1 MKIGEMMFY
10 KFIRPIARFIVWVLN
25 GRPHLTNPENLIDGP
40 YILVAPHRT
49 WWEPIIFALAASPR
63 EFSFMAK
70 KELFHNPIL
79 GWILRH
85 AHAFPVDRFNPGPS
99 AVKIPVRIL
108 KEGKL
113 SLIIFPSGTRYSSEL
128 KGGAALIAKM
138 AKVPLLP
145 AVYQGPTTF
154 KDFCKRRRV
163 TVGFGDPILIDR
175 KQKLDEAGLALINE
189 QMEAAWQKL
198 DRQIDPSFVYQPD
211 PKKLD
216 QEKAANKLK

>member
-1 MKIGEMMFY
+1 MFY
-10 KFIRPIARFIVWVLN
+10 KFIRPVARFIVWILN
-25 GRPHLTNPENLIDGP
+25 GRAKITNPENLIDGP

-70 KELFHNPIL
+70 KELFNNPIL

-113 SLIIFPSGTRYSSEL
+113 SLIMFPSGTRYSTEL

-145 AVYQGPTTF
+145 AVYQGPTSF
-154 KDFCKRRRV
+154 KDFCKRKQV
-163 TVGFGDPILIDR
+163 IVGLGAPINIDR
-175 KQKLDEAGLALINE
+175 KQRLDEAGLAEINTK
-189 QMEAAWQKL
+189 MEAAWKQL
-198 DRQIDPSFVYQPD
+198 DAQINPNFVYQPD
-211 PKKLD
+211 QKKLD
-216 QEKAANKLK
+216 DEKAENKFK